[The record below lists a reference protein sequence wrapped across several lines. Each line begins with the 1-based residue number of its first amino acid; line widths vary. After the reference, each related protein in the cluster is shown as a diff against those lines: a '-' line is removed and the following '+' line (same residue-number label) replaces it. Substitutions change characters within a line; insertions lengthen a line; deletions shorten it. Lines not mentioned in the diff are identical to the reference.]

1 MRKKILFLSFF
12 SITITIIYLLNTQ
25 FSSIPPLGKF
35 LNPYNG
41 FWKNAE
47 IDQIKSFEKIKLN
60 NLRESVIIQYD
71 SLLIPHIY
79 SKNDLD
85 LFYTQGYLTA
95 FHRLWQM
102 EFQIKAAAGELSEIF
117 GKRALKRDREQRRK
131 GIIYAAKRTYN
142 KSISDKNT
150 FELLESYVKGV
161 NDYIESLEYSDYPI
175 EYKLLDYK
183 PQKWSLLKTF
193 ILMESMSDMLS
204 SRDMDIEDTYI
215 MNIIG
220 KEKYDILF
228 PEYDSKIKP
237 IIPSGTN
244 FNFVPE
250 KISTPEYLNFD
261 LDYIEQPLKH

>member
-60 NLRESVIIQYD
+60 NLRESIIVQYD

-79 SKNDLD
+79 SNNDLD

-175 EYKLLDYK
+175 EYKLLDY
-183 PQKWSLLKTF
+183 
-193 ILMESMSDMLS
+193 I
-204 SRDMDIEDTYI
+204 Y
-215 MNIIG
+215 
-220 KEKYDILF
+220 Y
-228 PEYDSKIKP
+228 
-237 IIPSGTN
+237 
-244 FNFVPE
+244 FV
-250 KISTPEYLNFD
+250 N
-261 LDYIEQPLKH
+261 